1 MADHRFFKNNGPFTL
16 AEIADVSGAALSD
29 ETVADRV
36 CEDVAPLDRAQDVHV
51 SFLDNKKYLHQLKV
65 TAAGAC
71 FVRPE
76 MVRHAPEKTVC
87 LVAEN
92 PYQAYALAAQKF
104 YPEHIEVKED
114 RGIGAVVDETAVL
127 GKNCNI
133 AAGAVIG
140 AHVKIGRNCRI
151 GANAVIEESVE
162 IGDDCIIGANAVLS
176 HCLIGNRVHIYPGAC
191 IGQRGFGFAIGAE
204 GFVSVPQLG
213 RVVIED
219 DVEIGANTTI
229 DRGAGP
235 DTVIGT
241 GTRID
246 NLVQIG
252 HNVQI
257 GSNCVIVA
265 QVGISGSCEI
275 GDFVMLGGQAGLA
288 GHLKIGSGARIAAQS
303 GLMRDIPAGRADYMG
318 SPAVPMRQF
327 MKQVAALSKLAKQKN
342 VTVKDKES

>member
-1 MADHRFFKNNGPFTL
+1 MADQRFFRKSGPFTL
-16 AEIADVSGAALSD
+16 EEIAGFSGAALAEGS
-29 ETVADRV
+29 AASRL
-36 CEDVAPLDRAQDVHV
+36 CEDVAPLDQAQEIHV
-51 SFLDNKKYLHQLKV
+51 SFLDNKKYLDQFKM

-76 MVRHAPEKTVC
+76 LARYAPEKTVC
-87 LVAEN
+87 LIADN
-92 PYQAYALAAQKF
+92 PYKAYALAAQKF
-104 YPEHIEVKED
+104 YPEAEEAAKIAPS
-114 RGIGAVVDETAVL
+114 AVIDETASL
-127 GKNCNI
+127 GKNCTVG
-133 AAGAVIG
+133 AGAVIG
-140 AHVKIGRNCRI
+140 KHVKIGKNTRI
-151 GANAVIEESVE
+151 LPGAVIEEAVE
-162 IGDDCIIGANAVLS
+162 IGDDCIIGSNAVLS
-176 HCLIGNRVHIYPGAC
+176 HCLIGHRVHIYPGVC
-191 IGQRGFGFAIGAE
+191 IGQRGFGFAIDPA

-235 DTVIGT
+235 DTVIGS

-252 HNVQI
+252 HNVKI

-265 QVGISGSCEI
+265 QTGISGSTEI
-275 GDFVMLGGQAGLA
+275 GDFVMLGGQSGIA

-303 GLMRDIPAGRADYMG
+303 GIMRDIPPGSGDYMG

-327 MKQVAALSKLAKQKN
+327 MKQVAVLSKLAGGKKKQ
-342 VTVKDKES
+342 E